1 MNMKQIISTLTAGLL
16 SAVLLAG
23 CTVFVDGDA
32 VTSMDLVDEEGV
44 TLSSVSDWTPGE
56 SRTFHL
62 DELPEGCEVN
72 VVSSDRELMTA
83 DYADNAITLT
93 AVESG
98 HAIVTVEV
106 SMTASKPVQP
116 TWDRSRNAPSLSKSY
131 EIQITARHM
140 QAGMTLIDSRAIQ
153 PENALESAF
162 HPERENFGSAT
173 FASGYLELQAGNQ
186 ATILFTGFDV
196 TDGEPKPLETP
207 VTVRSSEN
215 EVTFDGTYY
224 LSEDR
229 VILQCPRAGQYTLD
243 LVLSCEGYADLPVQ
257 IQISVSEPSQSI
269 ALSAKGFDAYAP
281 TVEVGSSIILDA
293 ETVSEDTVLTVTAD
307 NSIVT
312 ATVGEDKRITITAV
326 EEGTGSVTIHASTP
340 GYQDA
345 ELTLQVHSVPELI
358 SMTILGDRLERNNVV
373 HLAEGEIVE
382 LTVLNPS
389 EGDLSH
395 EIDDPAIVSAV
406 QKSNKL
412 ELEGLAAGE
421 TTITLTCQRNGYS
434 TNTKTLTIIVT
445 EA

>member
-1 MNMKQIISTLTAGLL
+1 MPSTLTAGLL

-23 CTVFVDGDA
+23 CTVFVDGDV

-98 HAIVTVEV
+98 HAIVTVEL
-106 SMTASKPVQP
+106 SMNGS
-116 TWDRSRNAPSLSKSY
+116 SLSKSY

-215 EVTFDGTYY
+215 EVTLT
-224 LSEDR
+224 
-229 VILQCPRAGQYTLD
+229 
-243 LVLSCEGYADLPVQ
+243 
-257 IQISVSEPSQSI
+257 EPTTS
-269 ALSAKGFDAYAP
+269 
-281 TVEVGSSIILDA
+281 
-293 ETVSEDTVLTVTAD
+293 
-307 NSIVT
+307 
-312 ATVGEDKRITITAV
+312 RR
-326 EEGTGSVTIHASTP
+326 TG
-340 GYQDA
+340 
-345 ELTLQVHSVPELI
+345 
-358 SMTILGDRLERNNVV
+358 
-373 HLAEGEIVE
+373 
-382 LTVLNPS
+382 
-389 EGDLSH
+389 
-395 EIDDPAIVSAV
+395 
-406 QKSNKL
+406 
-412 ELEGLAAGE
+412 
-421 TTITLTCQRNGYS
+421 
-434 TNTKTLTIIVT
+434 
-445 EA
+445 

>member
-56 SRTFHL
+56 SRIFHL

-98 HAIVTVEV
+98 HAIVTVEL
-106 SMTASKPVQP
+106 SMNGS
-116 TWDRSRNAPSLSKSY
+116 SLSKSY

-229 VILQCPRAGQYTLD
+229 VILQCPKAGQYTLD

-412 ELEGLAAGE
+412 ELEGLATGE

-445 EA
+445 EAEPEE

>member
-1 MNMKQIISTLTAGLL
+1 
-16 SAVLLAG
+16 
-23 CTVFVDGDA
+23 
-32 VTSMDLVDEEGV
+32 MDLADEGGV

-83 DYADNAITLT
+83 DYADNAIALT

-98 HAIVTVEV
+98 HAIVTVEL
-106 SMTASKPVQP
+106 SMNGS
-116 TWDRSRNAPSLSKSY
+116 SLSKSY

-173 FASGYLELQAGNQ
+173 FASGYLELRAGNQ

-257 IQISVSEPSQSI
+257 YPGPAYPSPPRALPSPPRDLTPMLPRWKWAAASFSMRRPFRRTRFSPSPRTT
-269 ALSAKGFDAYAP
+269 ALSLP
-281 TVEVGSSIILDA
+281 
-293 ETVSEDTVLTVTAD
+293 
-307 NSIVT
+307 
-312 ATVGEDKRITITAV
+312 
-326 EEGTGSVTIHASTP
+326 
-340 GYQDA
+340 Q
-345 ELTLQVHSVPELI
+345 
-358 SMTILGDRLERNNVV
+358 
-373 HLAEGEIVE
+373 
-382 LTVLNPS
+382 
-389 EGDLSH
+389 
-395 EIDDPAIVSAV
+395 
-406 QKSNKL
+406 
-412 ELEGLAAGE
+412 
-421 TTITLTCQRNGYS
+421 
-434 TNTKTLTIIVT
+434 
-445 EA
+445 

>member
-83 DYADNAITLT
+83 DYADNAI
-93 AVESG
+93 
-98 HAIVTVEV
+98 VTVEL
-106 SMTASKPVQP
+106 SMNGS
-116 TWDRSRNAPSLSKSY
+116 SLSKSY

-243 LVLSCEGYADLPVQ
+243 LVMSCEGYADLPVQ

-326 EEGTGSVTIHASTP
+326 EEGTEYKVDYSEVSQDTAHKKLFLTITNRKKP
-340 GYQDA
+340 VG
-345 ELTLQVHSVPELI
+345 
-358 SMTILGDRLERNNVV
+358 N
-373 HLAEGEIVE
+373 
-382 LTVLNPS
+382 LTV
-389 EGDLSH
+389 
-395 EIDDPAIVSAV
+395 
-406 QKSNKL
+406 
-412 ELEGLAAGE
+412 
-421 TTITLTCQRNGYS
+421 
-434 TNTKTLTIIVT
+434 
-445 EA
+445 